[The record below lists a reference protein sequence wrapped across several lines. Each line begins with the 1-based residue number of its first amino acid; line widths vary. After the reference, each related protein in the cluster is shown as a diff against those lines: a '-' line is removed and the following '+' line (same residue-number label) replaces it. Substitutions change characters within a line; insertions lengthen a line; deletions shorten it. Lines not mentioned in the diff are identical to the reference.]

1 MNIETEIRK
10 CLEALAPSSLTIED
24 ESAQHAG
31 HAGASSGGHYRLTI
45 VSSRFEGLN
54 PVARHRL
61 VYETLGNLMQSG
73 IHALAISAY
82 TPEEL

>member
-1 MNIETEIRK
+1 MSIEIDIRQR
-10 CLEALAPSSLTIED
+10 LQALSPSSLNLEN

-61 VYETLGNLMQSG
+61 VYETLGDLMQNG